1 MPVIQCIVIQWRHI
15 FSESAVNICQQNVSN
30 LLHMCSISIKYDAQ
44 PIAWDILLVLTS
56 VAGNLCNKCPKRLLE
71 QNSS

>member
-1 MPVIQCIVIQWRHI
+1 MSQNTVKNVPTIVIC
-15 FSESAVNICQQNVSN
+15 NICMQ
-30 LLHMCSISIKYDAQ
+30 IIAKYDAQ

-56 VAGNLCNKCPKRLLE
+56 VAGNLCNKCPKQLLE